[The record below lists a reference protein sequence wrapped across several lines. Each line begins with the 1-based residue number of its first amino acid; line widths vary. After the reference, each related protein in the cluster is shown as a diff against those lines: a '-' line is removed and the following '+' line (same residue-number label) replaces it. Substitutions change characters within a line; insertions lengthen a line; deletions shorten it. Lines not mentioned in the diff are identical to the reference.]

1 MKNTLVIL
9 KHNLKSVMKG
19 WFLLILVFPIVVN
32 LFLNILIKKMDD
44 NNNAMNNTFD
54 IVVYSNDK
62 SEIMNKILPKEK
74 FSKVINVNNKED
86 VKKTLDKEDVSVGV
100 VINSKNIYDDIKNNK
115 KDIIEV
121 ISSEDD
127 NSKEYVL
134 SALNTS
140 INQISAFGNNME
152 EYNKAYD
159 KYEKD
164 KYEFIYEDTKLEA
177 VIPYMIMFGL
187 FTMAFLFIAGRG
199 INPLLK
205 EKELKIDK
213 RILVSK
219 VSKVEYALGHILGC
233 FIVLLLQSI
242 TLVASF
248 YFFNPDFNINFLY
261 MILLSFVLSV
271 VGIAIALIVLSISNS
286 SSMYYTLLSMIITP
300 MCLLSGGFVPINFM
314 PQMVQNFSLILP
326 LTWVNSAFNQ
336 ILSNGSNSKIF
347 MDLLVA
353 MSISVVL
360 IMIYLVVEKNKK
372 NKMSY

>member
-1 MKNTLVIL
+1 MKNILVIL

-32 LFLNILIKKMDD
+32 LFLNVLIKKMDD
-44 NNNAMNNTFD
+44 NNKAMNNTFD

-100 VINSKNIYDDIKNNK
+100 IINSKNIYGDIKNNK

-159 KYEKD
+159 KYE
-164 KYEFIYEDTKLEA
+164 FIYKDTKLEA
-177 VIPYMIMFGL
+177 VIPYMIIFGL
-187 FTMAFLFIAGRG
+187 FTMAFLFIAGR
-199 INPLLK
+199 
-205 EKELKIDK
+205 
-213 RILVSK
+213 
-219 VSKVEYALGHILGC
+219 
-233 FIVLLLQSI
+233 
-242 TLVASF
+242 
-248 YFFNPDFNINFLY
+248 
-261 MILLSFVLSV
+261 
-271 VGIAIALIVLSISNS
+271 
-286 SSMYYTLLSMIITP
+286 
-300 MCLLSGGFVPINFM
+300 
-314 PQMVQNFSLILP
+314 
-326 LTWVNSAFNQ
+326 
-336 ILSNGSNSKIF
+336 
-347 MDLLVA
+347 
-353 MSISVVL
+353 
-360 IMIYLVVEKNKK
+360 
-372 NKMSY
+372 

>member
-233 FIVLLLQSI
+233 FILLLLQSI

>member
-1 MKNTLVIL
+1 MKNILVIL
-9 KHNLKSVMKG
+9 KHNLKSIMKG

-32 LFLNILIKKMDD
+32 LFLNVLIKKVDD
-44 NNNAMNNTFD
+44 NNNEMNNTFD

-100 VINSKNIYDDIKNNK
+100 VINSKNIYDDIKKNK

-134 SALNTS
+134 SALNAS
-140 INQISAFGNNME
+140 INQILAFGNNME

-233 FIVLLLQSI
+233 FILLLLQSI

-248 YFFNPDFNINFLY
+248 YFFNPDFNVNFFY
-261 MILLSFVLSV
+261 MILLSVVLSV

-300 MCLLSGGFVPINFM
+300 MCLLSGGFVPTNFM
-314 PQMVQNFSLILP
+314 PQMVQNFSLVLP

-336 ILSNGSNSKIF
+336 ILNNGSNSKIF